1 MMIFLNQN
9 KEKERENEKN
19 EKWMKLRSAL
29 QGGCD
34 DSQHRKIN

>member
-1 MMIFLNQN
+1 VEEDYFGIKRKKKKGKM
-9 KEKERENEKN
+9 K
-19 EKWMKLRSAL
+19 KWMKLRSAI